1 MTSSKNVALLIV
13 LALVAFLGIAAAR
26 QTAGDSGNSIAFPK
40 DYRGWHHAKTMVIEA
55 GHPLASP
62 FEGLHNIYVNDKGL
76 EAHKKAAPFPDGSI
90 LVFDLFETAKSDS
103 AITTDKR
110 KFVAVMVKDAAK
122 YKETGGWGF
131 ERFDARFRPTHT
143 DSKGCF
149 QCHVSGDTTDF
160 VLSRYVE

>member
-1 MTSSKNVALLIV
+1 MTSRKNVVLLIG
-13 LALVAFLGIAAAR
+13 LALVALLGIAGAR
-26 QTAGDSGNSIAFPK
+26 QSIGDSGNAIAFPK
-40 DYRGWHHAKTMVIEA
+40 EYRSWNHAKSMVIEA

-76 EAHKKAAPFPDGSI
+76 EAHKKATSFPDGSI
-90 LVFDLFETAKSDS
+90 LVFDLFEAAKADS

-149 QCHVSGDTTDF
+149 QCHVSSDTTDF
-160 VLSRYVE
+160 VLSRYIE